1 MWREI
6 KKFEEKLEDV
16 MKESE
21 TVKKDFKK

>member
-1 MWREI
+1 VDREI
-6 KKFEEKLEDV
+6 KKFEEKLEEV